1 MEPLLLLEEGMVH
14 VGVTI
19 CIKFP
24 AEAAVAKRQQV
35 VALLH
40 AALAIGYI
48 C

>member
-24 AEAAVAKRQQV
+24 AVAKRQQV